1 MKGLF
6 FISEQGRQS
15 VPKEVLYY
23 SKKYGVMIFLTVFL
37 VAGIVC
43 GCILAQYG
51 DEQTLKNLDFIFIS
65 NFKGRITQGL
75 FDGFKASM
83 SAYFLFYISALLLG
97 LSLWGAAALPIV
109 VGIKGIGAGL
119 CAGYLFSVYSF
130 QGAVFYVIVMLP
142 GLFLSSF
149 SLLLQCKH
157 SLRFSRKLWAF
168 FSPRKKHIDSEK
180 PDFLSFFQKSSGIL
194 LLTALGALTD
204 VLFTAFFSHMFTFA

>member
-6 FISEQGRQS
+6 FISKQGRETL
-15 VPKEVLYY
+15 PKEVIYY
-23 SKKYGVMIFLTVFL
+23 SKKYGLMIFLTAFL

-51 DEQTLKNLDFIFIS
+51 DEQTLKDLDFIFIS

-83 SAYFLFYISALLLG
+83 SAYFLFYISALLMG
-97 LSLWGAAALPIV
+97 LSLWGAVALPIIV
-109 VGIKGIGAGL
+109 AIKGIGAGL

-142 GLFLSSF
+142 GLFLSSL

-157 SLRFSRKLWAF
+157 SLIFSRKLGAF
-168 FSPRKKHIDSEK
+168 FLPRKKHTEPEK
-180 PDFLSFFQKSSGIL
+180 PDFLMFFQKSSAIL
-194 LLTALGALTD
+194 LLTALGAITD
-204 VLFTAFFSHMFTFA
+204 VLFTAFFSGMFTFA